1 LRRTTCGRFAPAFSF
16 CHLTVAQAWDQV
28 WVTAA
33 AKKKHH
39 PLPHYVNREL
49 SWLEFNRRVLD
60 QAADPT
66 RPLLER
72 VKFVAIFGSNLDEFF
87 MIRVSGLHEQLDDGS
102 GVQAPDQMTTQEQ
115 LAAIRAA
122 VQAEVGRAAD
132 LLLRELLPELGRQ
145 GIQLQTWASL
155 SEPMKQWASR
165 YFRESVYPLLTPLA
179 VDPVHPFPFLSNL
192 SLSLAVEAT
201 DPVTGER
208 RFARIKVPE
217 SLPRFVTLGGAD
229 GRAVHLLPL
238 EELIAHSLGDLF
250 PGVVV
255 DDCHFFRVTRDMDID
270 ILEEEAADLI
280 SVIDRQLR
288 RRRFGAAVRLEVG
301 PGLPERVR
309 KLLLGK
315 LELEEDDLYETKGLL
330 GLAGLFGLAG
340 LPRPELKDPTLVPK
354 TTEWSGPD
362 DIFAAIAEGDILLH
376 HPYESFGTVLEF
388 LRAAADHPD
397 VLAIKMTLYRAGS
410 HSETAAALV
419 RAAERG
425 KQVAVSV
432 ELKARFDEENNILW
446 ARALERAGA
455 HVFYGAAGLKTHA
468 KALLV
473 VKREGHGLRR
483 YVHLS
488 TGNYNASTA
497 KLYTDTGLLTCDPD
511 FGSDATELF
520 NALSGFSRTP
530 AYRKLAVAPKTLRST
545 LLAKIE
551 AQIGL
556 AKASKPAKIF
566 AKLNALVD
574 PQVIDTLYRASAAGV
589 AVELV
594 VRGVCCLRP
603 GVSGLSE
610 NIRVRSL
617 VGRFLEHERVL
628 VFGVAP
634 DAEYFLSSADW
645 MPRNLDRRV
654 ELLFPVQS
662 EAIRERLR
670 REVLEPIERDNCR
683 VYEMHADGTYARR
696 EPPSGAA
703 AVDAQ
708 VLNLPPPVA
717 V

>member
-1 LRRTTCGRFAPAFSF
+1 MITETSGIALMESLCGKPPERHRLAEIGDGRGTGDGAAVAREFTF
-16 CHLTVAQAWDQV
+16 CHLAVAEPCNAPS
-28 WVTAA
+28 VTAA
-33 AKKKHH
+33 AEQREQH
-39 PLPHYVNREL
+39 PPYVNREL

-87 MIRVSGLHEQLDDGS
+87 MIRVSGLHEQLDDGAA
-102 GVQAPDQMTTQEQ
+102 VLTPDQMSTADQ
-115 LAAIRAA
+115 LAAIRTT
-122 VQAEVGRAAD
+122 VQAEVARAAD
-132 LLLRELLPELGRQ
+132 LLVRDLFPELTRQ
-145 GIQLQTWASL
+145 GIQLETWASL
-155 SEPMKQWASR
+155 SEPMKQWAHR
-165 YFRESVYPLLTPLA
+165 YFRESVFPLLTPLA

-201 DPVTGER
+201 DPVTGEH

-217 SLPRFVTLGGAD
+217 SLPRFVTLGGAR
-229 GRAVHLLPL
+229 GHKVHLLPL
-238 EELIAHSLGDLF
+238 EELIAHSLDDLF
-250 PGVVV
+250 PGIVIE
-255 DDCHFFRVTRDMDID
+255 DCHFFRVTRDMDID
-270 ILEEEAADLI
+270 ILEEEASDLL
-280 SVIDRQLR
+280 SVVDRQLR
-288 RRRFGAAVRLEVG
+288 TRRFGAAVRLEVA
-301 PGLPERVR
+301 PGLPDRVR
-309 KLLLGK
+309 RLLLDK
-315 LELEEDDLYETKGLL
+315 LQLEEDDLYETKGLL
-330 GLAGLFGLAG
+330 GLSGLFGLAAVA
-340 LPRPELKDPTLVPK
+340 RPELKDPPLVPR
-354 TTEWSGPD
+354 TTDLAGPD

-376 HPYESFGTVLEF
+376 HPYDGFGTVLEF
-388 LRAAADHPD
+388 LRAAAEHPD

-410 HSETAAALV
+410 NSETAAALV

-473 VKREGHGLRR
+473 VKREGHALRR

-511 FGSDATELF
+511 IGADATELF

-530 AYRKLAVAPKTLRST
+530 SYRKLAVAPVTLRST
-545 LLAKIE
+545 ILSKIE

-556 AKASKPAKIF
+556 ARASKPARIF

-574 PQVIDTLYRASAAGV
+574 KQVIDTLYRASSAGV
-589 AVELV
+589 SIDLV

-603 GVSGLSE
+603 GVPGLSD

-628 VFGVAP
+628 VFGAGG
-634 DAEYFLSSADW
+634 DAQYFLTSADW

-654 ELLFPVQS
+654 ELLFPVQRS
-662 EAIRERLR
+662 E
-670 REVLEPIERDNCR
+670 
-683 VYEMHADGTYARR
+683 
-696 EPPSGAA
+696 
-703 AVDAQ
+703 
-708 VLNLPPPVA
+708 
-717 V
+717 

>member
-1 LRRTTCGRFAPAFSF
+1 MVAEPCDAPF
-16 CHLTVAQAWDQV
+16 
-28 WVTAA
+28 VTAA
-33 AKKKHH
+33 ANHQQD
-39 PLPHYVNREL
+39 LPPYVNREL

-60 QAADPT
+60 QAADST

-87 MIRVSGLHEQLDDGS
+87 MIRVSGLHEQLDDGA
-102 GVQAPDQMTTQEQ
+102 GVLTPDQMSTADQ
-115 LAAIRAA
+115 LAAIRAS
-122 VQAEVGRAAD
+122 VQGEVARAAD
-132 LLLRELLPELGRQ
+132 LLLRDLFPELTRQ
-145 GIQLQTWASL
+145 GIQIEKWGSL
-155 SEPMKQWASR
+155 SEPMKHWAQR
-165 YFRESVYPLLTPLA
+165 YFRESVFPLLTPLA

-192 SLSLAVEAT
+192 SLSLAVEAK
-201 DPVTGER
+201 DPVSGEH

-217 SLPRFVTLGGAD
+217 SLPRFVTLGGTK
-229 GRAVHLLPL
+229 GHKVHLLPL
-238 EELIAHSLGDLF
+238 EELIAHSLDDLF
-250 PGVVV
+250 PGIVIE
-255 DDCHFFRVTRDMDID
+255 DCHFFRVTRDMDID
-270 ILEEEAADLI
+270 ILEEEASDLL
-280 SVIDRQLR
+280 SVVDRELR
-288 RRRFGAAVRLEVG
+288 KRRFGAAVRLEVA
-301 PGLPERVR
+301 PGLPDRVR
-309 KLLLGK
+309 RLLLDK
-315 LELEEDDLYETKGLL
+315 LQLDLYETKGLL
-330 GLAGLFGLAG
+330 GLSGLFGLAG
-340 LPRPELKDPTLVPK
+340 IARPELKDPPLVAR
-354 TTEWSGPD
+354 TTEGAGVD
-362 DIFAAIAEGDILLH
+362 DIFGAIANGDILLH
-376 HPYESFGTVLEF
+376 HPYDSFGTVLEF
-388 LRAAADHPD
+388 LRAAAEHPD

-530 AYRKLAVAPKTLRST
+530 AYRKLAVAPVTLRST
-545 LLAKIE
+545 ILAKID

-556 AKASKPAKIF
+556 ARASKPARIF

-574 PQVIDTLYRASAAGV
+574 KQVIDALYRASAAGV
-589 AVELV
+589 AVDLV

-603 GVSGLSE
+603 GVPGLSE

-628 VFGVAP
+628 VFGAGG
-634 DAEYFLSSADW
+634 DAQYFLTSADW

-662 EAIRERLR
+662 EAIQARLQ
-670 REVLEPIERDNCR
+670 REVLEPLERDNCR
-683 VYEMHADGTYARR
+683 VYEMHADGTYIRR
-696 EPPSGAA
+696 QPAAGAQPI
-703 AVDAQ
+703 DAQ
-708 VLNLPPPVA
+708 ALNLPPAHA